1 MILFL
6 RPQKWSQAQQHSA
19 LPLLKLAAGAHRPPS
34 LVSKKDPT
42 ILVIRYHLGLHTHL
56 FLSTV
61 PYAVD
66 RTVKEVQVLGKSYI
80 KSSSYCTA
88 SWTSASLAVLASFF
102 YFLLCAS
109 CEHLHGLSE
118 TLAACTNVN
127 VWRLVKTQTSG
138 RNIWRRLL
146 YGSYVGLRTSRQM
159 SASVLFVFWCVS
171 LERREP
177 KFNLW

>member
-42 ILVIRYHLGLHTHL
+42 ILVIRCHLGLHTHL

-66 RTVKEVQVLGKSYI
+66 RTVKYKRS
-80 KSSSYCTA
+80 
-88 SWTSASLAVLASFF
+88 TSAWKMLYIIVVLLRRGRRRALPSLPLFSIFCCLGANTCMSVRDPGCMYECQCVAASKNANLGEKHLEKVAVWFI
-102 YFLLCAS
+102 C
-109 CEHLHGLSE
+109 
-118 TLAACTNVN
+118 
-127 VWRLVKTQTSG
+127 R
-138 RNIWRRLL
+138 
-146 YGSYVGLRTSRQM
+146 
-159 SASVLFVFWCVS
+159 SAH
-171 LERREP
+171 
-177 KFNLW
+177 

>member
-66 RTVKEVQVLGKSYI
+66 RTVKEVQVLGKCYI
-80 KSSSYCTA
+80 IV
-88 SWTSASLAVLASFF
+88 VLCCVVDVGEPCRPCLFF
-102 YFLLCAS
+102 LFFALCVVRTPA
-109 CEHLHGLSE
+109 CLSE

>member
-66 RTVKEVQVLGKSYI
+66 RTVKEVQVLGKCYI
-80 KSSSYCTA
+80 IVVLCCVVDVGEPCRPCLFFLFFALCVVRTPAWSVRDPGCMYECQCVAA
-88 SWTSASLAVLASFF
+88 SKNANLGEKHLEKVAVWFICRSA
-102 YFLLCAS
+102 
-109 CEHLHGLSE
+109 H
-118 TLAACTNVN
+118 
-127 VWRLVKTQTSG
+127 
-138 RNIWRRLL
+138 
-146 YGSYVGLRTSRQM
+146 
-159 SASVLFVFWCVS
+159 
-171 LERREP
+171 
-177 KFNLW
+177 